1 MREEL
6 RDLQYHVYGLSEAD
20 FEYALDVA
28 RRLVQA
34 HLTLTQQRIAP
45 YRDDPEAVEAID
57 DEAYYAFID
66 TVYLWEYGLWRLQGV
81 FEGLITNTFLPTRPA
96 KPLPGLKKKLEAM
109 RAAGYTI
116 ADEDYA
122 ELLEWASLRN
132 ALSHSPPE
140 QYRPA
145 MLKEADLLEYK
156 ELVERVC
163 RQWRGDQ
170 VSGKRSGAGKP

>member
-1 MREEL
+1 
-6 RDLQYHVYGLSEAD
+6 
-20 FEYALDVA
+20 
-28 RRLVQA
+28 
-34 HLTLTQQRIAP
+34 
-45 YRDDPEAVEAID
+45 
-57 DEAYYAFID
+57 
-66 TVYLWEYGLWRLQGV
+66 
-81 FEGLITNTFLPTRPA
+81 
-96 KPLPGLKKKLEAM
+96 M